1 MSAMILKHFSTTAC
15 AALFWAACAAYSADA
30 PMPLNKVGAVKLIIG
45 DVKENQTY
53 FEHMFGMKEI
63 DRYSDQLYDEPI
75 MAFDEGAHL
84 ALFSPK
90 QEPPL
95 KKSAFPVALIYTP
108 DLDVLVKRMQD
119 ANFPVRML
127 DAAQTGAMRIAIA
140 QDPSGN
146 AIEILARPGKR
157 AVGGAKLIV
166 NDRQKAEEFYARIFN
181 ATAGQRYKTP
191 AYDEVLMKLGDGPFL
206 ALFQPLA
213 EPALPKSKFP
223 VVAIYTSEFE
233 AVLKRIADLG
243 LGYRDVPASRPGM
256 RIIVATDPA
265 GNAVEI
271 IRRAP
276 AIGLPPA

>member
-1 MSAMILKHFSTTAC
+1 
-15 AALFWAACAAYSADA
+15 
-30 PMPLNKVGAVKLIIG
+30 
-45 DVKENQTY
+45 
-53 FEHMFGMKEI
+53 MFGMKEI
-63 DRYSDQLYDEPI
+63 DHYRDQSIYDEPI

-95 KKSAFPVALIYTP
+95 KKSAFPVALIYAP
-108 DLDVLVKRMQD
+108 DLEALVKRMHD
-119 ANFPVRML
+119 AKFPVRML

-191 AYDEVLMKLGDGPFL
+191 AYDEVLMSLGDGPFL

-233 AVLKRIADLG
+233 AVLKRVVDLG
-243 LGYRDVPASRPGM
+243 LGYRDVPVSRPGM
-256 RIIVATDPA
+256 RIIVAADPA
-265 GNAVEI
+265 GNAIEI
-271 IRRAP
+271 IRRAQP
-276 AIGLPPA
+276 AAD